1 MVQTGAITI
10 PYWLTMLAL
19 LLPLIPAFII
29 FFRRAF
35 DQESL
40 NYLVILCLLLFIEQV
55 VLRIPQFS
63 AIDPNKVQPAFRL
76 GEFVVLFW
84 LYRSTLQHNWIKE
97 LLSYFLVGF
106 ASVVITIFV
115 NRGIDAYAV
124 NIDMAESIVLV
135 LLSILVLFQLIRI
148 QYLFIFQSPL
158 FWIAGG
164 SLCFYLM
171 AVIIEFMSG
180 NAMFIWQDKE
190 SGKEVLLLGFSIV
203 RLIFYII
210 AASIKE
216 QKRDDDWMVYSHR
229 ND

>member
-10 PYWLTMLAL
+10 PYWLTILAL

-40 NYLVILCLLLFIEQV
+40 NYLAILCLLLFIDQ
-55 VLRIPQFS
+55 LIFHIPQIAS
-63 AIDPNKVQPAFRL
+63 IGAEKVQPAFRL

-84 LYRSTLQHNWIKE
+84 LYRSTMQKNWLRE

-106 ASVVITIFV
+106 ASVVITIFA
-115 NRGIDAYAV
+115 NRGIDAFRT
-124 NIDMAESIVLV
+124 NLDMAESVVMV
-135 LLSILVLFQLIRI
+135 LLSILVLLQLIRI
-148 QYLFIFQSPL
+148 QYIFIFQSSL

-171 AVIIEFMSG
+171 SLIIEIMSR
-180 NAMFIWQDKE
+180 NSMFIRQEQE
-190 SGKEVLLLGFSIV
+190 SEILLLGFSIV

-210 AASIKE
+210 AASIKKE
-216 QKRDDDWMVYSHR
+216 KTDDDWMIYSNQR
-229 ND
+229 D

>member
-10 PYWLTMLAL
+10 PYWLTILAL

-63 AIDPNKVQPAFRL
+63 SIDPAKVQPAFRL
-76 GEFVVLFW
+76 GEFIVLFW
-84 LYRSTLQHNWIKE
+84 LYRSTMQHNWLKE

-124 NIDMAESIVLV
+124 NIDMAESITLV
-135 LLSILVLFQLIRI
+135 FLSILVLLQLIRI
-148 QYLFIFQSPL
+148 QYIFIFQNPL

-164 SLCFYLM
+164 SLSYYLM
-171 AVIIEFMSG
+171 AVIIEVMSG
-180 NAMFIWQDKE
+180 NKIITWQDNGTEKE
-190 SGKEVLLLGFSIV
+190 ALLLGFSIV

-210 AASIKE
+210 AASIKKQRTDE
-216 QKRDDDWMVYSHR
+216 VWMIYSNQRD
-229 ND
+229 

>member
-10 PYWLTMLAL
+10 PYWLTILAL

-35 DQESL
+35 EQEL
-40 NYLVILCLLLFIEQV
+40 LIYLVILCLLLFIEQ
-55 VLRIPQFS
+55 LIFHIPQLS
-63 AIDPNKVQPAFRL
+63 AIGPEKVQPAFRL

-84 LYRSTLQHNWIKE
+84 LYRSTLQNDWLKE
-97 LLSYFLVGF
+97 LLSYLLVGF
-106 ASVVITIFV
+106 ASVVITIFAI
-115 NRGIDAYAV
+115 RGIDAYAV
-124 NIDMAESIVLV
+124 NIDMAESIVMV

-148 QYLFIFQSPL
+148 QYIFIFQGPL

-171 AVIIEFMSG
+171 AILIEFMSG
-180 NAMFIWQDKE
+180 NTLLIGQDKG
-190 SGKEVLLLGFSIV
+190 SGKEALLLGFSIV

-210 AASIKE
+210 AASINK
-216 QKRDDDWMVYSHR
+216 QRKDDDWMIYSPN